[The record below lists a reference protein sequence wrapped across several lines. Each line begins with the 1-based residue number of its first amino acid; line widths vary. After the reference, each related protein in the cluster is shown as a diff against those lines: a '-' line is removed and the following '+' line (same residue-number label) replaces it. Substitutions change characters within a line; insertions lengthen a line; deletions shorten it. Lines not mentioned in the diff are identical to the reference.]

1 MLISW
6 AKASACTKNALNM
19 HSNEKMINILYMLC
33 LKSNRQVGR
42 MKRFSFGRKGAEET
56 CGMNNVEMCC
66 SCLDKGNHLVGRI
79 GHEKSHQQRSWRMH
93 MAYVVKTGQ
102 TENVLLGEVEVSI
115 RILKCN
121 WKQCQTYLLAIY
133 RKSML
138 LVQSAFYP
146 YLMARIF
153 AKHMLSMLKVFC
165 FELCDFSIIHLALSF
180 GHLLSGWWICSY
192 LTCLQIFIES
202 TALSSHSHPISRS
215 WQRQNRLSSP
225 LCFSGSCALNPEYF
239 CLWLFIW

>member
-1 MLISW
+1 
-6 AKASACTKNALNM
+6 
-19 HSNEKMINILYMLC
+19 
-33 LKSNRQVGR
+33 

-133 RKSML
+133 RKS
-138 LVQSAFYP
+138 
-146 YLMARIF
+146 
-153 AKHMLSMLKVFC
+153 
-165 FELCDFSIIHLALSF
+165 
-180 GHLLSGWWICSY
+180 
-192 LTCLQIFIES
+192 
-202 TALSSHSHPISRS
+202 
-215 WQRQNRLSSP
+215 
-225 LCFSGSCALNPEYF
+225 
-239 CLWLFIW
+239 